1 MSYKDRQKTMDL
13 IRKGVVAQA
22 EELAKKQEKNR
33 QGENVTEISFR
44 NTDEEN
50 PFKNMSSEEKDKH
63 LLLMTK
69 AINELTERMN
79 KQGEGQ

>member
-1 MSYKDRQKTMDL
+1 MNLLRQ
-13 IRKGVVAQA
+13 GVREQA
-22 EELAKKQEKNR
+22 EELAQKQAENR
-33 QGENVTEISFR
+33 QGENVKEISFR
-44 NTDEEN
+44 NTDAEN

-63 LLLMTK
+63 LLMMTK